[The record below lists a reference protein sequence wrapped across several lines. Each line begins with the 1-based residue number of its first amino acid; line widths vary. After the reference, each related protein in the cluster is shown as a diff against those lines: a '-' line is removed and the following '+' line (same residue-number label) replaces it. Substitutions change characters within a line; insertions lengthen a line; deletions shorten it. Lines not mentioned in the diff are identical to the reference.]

1 MSSKEI
7 IVDYITVDGDLI
19 RLKKS
24 DLDLQASAE
33 ADTTSSEYQDA
44 QLNLQDTLIEFLNNK
59 RT

>member
-7 IVDYITVDGDLI
+7 MVDYITVDGDLI

-33 ADTTSSEYQDA
+33 ADTTRSEYRNA
-44 QLNLQDTLIEFLNNK
+44 QLRLQDTLIEFLNNK